1 MKIKNIKTYL
11 VNFVLTSIFIAILLG
26 GCKDTINEADL
37 FIPSV
42 NVSYNQHIQ
51 PVFNIYC
58 NYSGCHNTEDAAGG
72 LMLTSWAGTTSN
84 VSIVFPGDPDN
95 SILIWAI
102 RGNNGAKNMPPLGYQ
117 PLTEDQ
123 IIGIE
128 AWVAEGAKAN

>member
-1 MKIKNIKTYL
+1 MKKKNIKDYL
-11 VNFVLTSIFIAILLG
+11 FNFGVVSIFLTIVLF
-26 GCKDTINEADL
+26 GCKDTITQSDL

-42 NVSYNQHIQ
+42 NVSYSQHVQ

-58 NYSGCHNTEDAAGG
+58 NYSGCHNSEDAAGG

-95 SILIWAI
+95 SILIWSI
-102 RGNNGAKNMPPLGYQ
+102 KGNNGAKNMPPLGYQ

-123 IIGIE
+123 ITGIE